1 MNARR
6 LILAAVA
13 AASVLLGATACA
25 SDASSS
31 ATPSASSSVAAA
43 PSGDLTIYAAASLR
57 NAFQAVATAFEAEYP
72 QVTVKP
78 IVYDGSS
85 TLATQIVEGAP
96 VDVFASADTKNM
108 TKVTDAKLAS
118 SPQNF
123 ATNTLVIA
131 VPSANPA
138 RIATLADLARPGVP
152 VVLCAPAVP
161 CGSASQTLLKN
172 QGVSVVPVS
181 QEQNVTAVLTKVSSG
196 AADAGLVYATDVRGA
211 SGVTA
216 IVPAGADQVVN
227 EYPIAALTG
236 APNPTAAAAFTA
248 FVTSAAGE
256 QILQSYG
263 FGAP

>member
-31 ATPSASSSVAAA
+31 ATPSASSSVAA

-138 RIATLADLARPGVP
+138 RIATLADLARPGVS

-172 QGVSVVPVS
+172 QGVSVTPVS

-227 EYPIAALTG
+227 EYPIAALAG